1 MKLIALA
8 VIAAGLIAAD
18 SLELAEGVA
27 FEAPDDKAAE
37 LIAAGLAK
45 EDVPAAPV
53 APKGKS
59 VKARLLVDCEY
70 GKANDVVTLPA
81 ADAKAAE
88 ASGVADTSK
97 PAVDYALTLEQNQPK
112 A

>member
-37 LIAAGLAK
+37 LITAGLAK
-45 EDVPAAPV
+45 EDVPAAPA

-59 VKARLLVDCEY
+59 VKARLLKDSY
-70 GKANDVVTLPA
+70 LGAGNDVVSIPA
-81 ADAKAAE
+81 ADVEALESGGFIDTNKAA
-88 ASGVADTSK
+88 VA
-97 PAVDYALTLEQNQPK
+97 YALSLK
-112 A
+112 DA